1 MAEWTWHEFLDWLD
15 GCCCRQELPPGS
27 CVEGIVVAAH
37 AGAVTVR
44 LDTGQAVRGQ
54 LTAGSY
60 PRPGARVRVCFDGV
74 HHVDQRTLHQPRRPS
89 FTPDD
94 APDVPRPPSFGTG
107 QRPSN
112 FGMPHVPQT
121 GPDGHPVSQTGSADG
136 FTRVTLDSGEI
147 RRLDVPTLADH
158 QARVLHLATVI
169 TGQRDAPE
177 QAPGELLTINERF
190 WEYAL
195 QRGGQ
200 WEAELSSRPA
210 ASTFTRVFE
219 IRRDRTLAYATGEE
233 SGTPDTRSRS
243 NPSAFVRFRWRAGDA
258 DPWQEPLSLRL
269 RAQRFT
275 LPPGQTGPGGEP
287 TRLEYA
293 IQGLVTIGEVQ
304 DWQSVVINQ
313 TWYPPVDPDAAT
325 DAAAWPFALHE
336 LRDLPAWSGEPD
348 DPIPTAFSAP
358 VTGFAYT
365 TDVTDEP
372 TLPQPTGPRWL
383 SPDGRVRIEGPLTTD
398 HAALHALDTLHV
410 GDTVSIPGPGS
421 WAAYRGARGQT
432 VLLIEAGGQVTR
444 VDLPPPGQTPTV
456 QAVPLATWLA
466 ALEIPAQDWVG
477 FARSGPLF
485 SAWPPHEALTRDP
498 DGISG

>member
-1 MAEWTWHEFLDWLD
+1 MAEWTWAEFLEWLD

-94 APDVPRPPSFGTG
+94 APDVPRPPTFGTG
-107 QRPSN
+107 QRPSD

-121 GPDGHPVSQTGSADG
+121 GPDGHPVPQTTYADS

-169 TGQRDAPE
+169 TGDAVIRD
-177 QAPGELLTINERF
+177 QAPGELLTVNARW

-195 QRGGQ
+195 QRGDQ
-200 WEAELSSRPA
+200 WEVELSNQMAGSLIGRR
-210 ASTFTRVFE
+210 FG
-219 IRRDRTLAYATGEE
+219 ILRDRTLSYATGEE
-233 SGTPDTRSRS
+233 TGTPDTRTRANGSTL
-243 NPSAFVRFRWRAGDA
+243 VRFFWRPDA
-258 DPWQEPLSLRL
+258 SSPLQEPALLRL
-269 RAQRFT
+269 RAQRVQ
-275 LPPGQTGPGGEP
+275 QTAPLSG

-293 IQGLVTIGEVQ
+293 IQGLVTVGPTQ
-304 DWQSVVINQ
+304 DWRAVIINQ
-313 TWYPPVDPDAAT
+313 NWYPPVDPDATNEA
-325 DAAAWPFALHE
+325 DAWPFALHE
-336 LRDLPAWSGEPD
+336 LRDLPVHSGVPG
-348 DPIPTAFSAP
+348 DP
-358 VTGFAYT
+358 VVYAYSDPLT
-365 TDVTDEP
+365 FVYATDGVSEP

-398 HAALHALDTLHV
+398 HAHLSALDTLHV
-410 GDTVSIPGPGS
+410 GDSVSIPGPGS
-421 WAAYRGARGQT
+421 WAAYRGAHGQT

-444 VDLPPPGQTPTV
+444 VDLPPADPPGQPPTV
-456 QAVPLATWLA
+456 QAVSLATWLA
-466 ALEIPAQDWVG
+466 ALQIPALAWAG

-485 SAWPPHEALTRDP
+485 SNWPPHEALTRDP
-498 DGISG
+498 ELIET